1 MPLKAVIFDFDG
13 VIADSEPLHFKA
25 ILEVAKRTFG
35 IDFSFAYYLEHL
47 IHFDDRDAFRFLQKS
62 KHEGQ
67 ELEGSRLDEL
77 CNEKQRALER
87 LLEQGEAPAALDGA
101 AELIR
106 ALHARGLALAIGT
119 GATRRDIE
127 LMLQALG
134 LQPHFPIVVA
144 ADDVSKSKPD
154 PETYTKAFQ
163 RLQDGCP
170 GLEQRDCIVIE
181 DTAGGAQSALDAG
194 LRVLAV
200 ATTGPA
206 TKLTHATR
214 VEPNLAEVT
223 PDKLLEWFP

>member
-1 MPLKAVIFDFDG
+1 MLGRCFFCEGPPWFCACPPVSPI
-13 VIADSEPLHFKA
+13 P
-25 ILEVAKRTFG
+25 ILPR
-35 IDFSFAYYLEHL
+35 
-47 IHFDDRDAFRFLQKS
+47 
-62 KHEGQ
+62 
-67 ELEGSRLDEL
+67 
-77 CNEKQRALER
+77 
-87 LLEQGEAPAALDGA
+87 EAPAALDGA

-154 PETYTKAFQ
+154 PEARGHGGQCVGGGGWRVAVRTTPLRGTYTKAFQ

-181 DTAGGAQSALDAG
+181 DTAGLVNE
-194 LRVLAV
+194 L
-200 ATTGPA
+200 
-206 TKLTHATR
+206 
-214 VEPNLAEVT
+214 N
-223 PDKLLEWFP
+223 